1 MHAKDFRF
9 LSLRF
14 LPVVVI
20 IVLPTNE
27 IKYANS
33 ILKIKTSIKNGI
45 TLLNMSQSLSKKEG
59 VANKKENETVIKGIR
74 NG

>member
-1 MHAKDFRF
+1 MPAKDFCF
-9 LSLRF
+9 LPLRF

-33 ILKIKTSIKNGI
+33 ISKIKTSIKNGI
-45 TLLNMSQSLSKKEG
+45 TLLNMSQSLSKKRKSI
-59 VANKKENETVIKGIR
+59 NKKENEAVIKGIR

>member
-1 MHAKDFRF
+1 MHAKDFCF
-9 LSLRF
+9 LPLRF

-33 ILKIKTSIKNGI
+33 ISKIKTSIKNGI
-45 TLLNMSQSLSKKEG
+45 TLLNMSQSLSKKRKNI
-59 VANKKENETVIKGIR
+59 NKKENEAVIKGIR